1 MSFSNNM
8 YNFVNRFSDKTY
20 KGFAVTLTIINVL
33 YFFVRARHLEFSN
46 FLSQR
51 SEQTADMLMKIQ
63 YLSLQTLVLENLVF
77 ITFISFIIYF
87 LFKNGLKRN
96 VHFLTFTFFYLLLL
110 KYFIFIF
117 ATVLEVY
124 PPDYFGQ
131 LQRPLD
137 INFIFLIVNFFINVF
152 NKIRLTHIQSIN

>member
-1 MSFSNNM
+1 
-8 YNFVNRFSDKTY
+8 
-20 KGFAVTLTIINVL
+20 
-33 YFFVRARHLEFSN
+33 
-46 FLSQR
+46 
-51 SEQTADMLMKIQ
+51 MLMKIQ
-63 YLSLQTLVLENLVF
+63 YLSLQTLVLENLDF

-96 VHFLTFTFFYLLLL
+96 VHFLTFSLFYLLLL

-137 INFIFLIVNFFINVF
+137 INFIFLIKYQKHHNTGKTQHKIVKILRQSLSSPSTPTSLYVF
-152 NKIRLTHIQSIN
+152 QFHFLFRTKPMIIMWHDICARR

>member
-1 MSFSNNM
+1 
-8 YNFVNRFSDKTY
+8 
-20 KGFAVTLTIINVL
+20 
-33 YFFVRARHLEFSN
+33 
-46 FLSQR
+46 
-51 SEQTADMLMKIQ
+51 MKIQ

-137 INFIFLIVNFFINVF
+137 INFIF
-152 NKIRLTHIQSIN
+152 